1 MVMPLLRAS
10 EWRIAE
16 AIAAI
21 PYCNPFLPER
31 LELERRILGSDY
43 VETGTVIRARPG
55 AAIGE
60 IFPHVWQLHDRTQKL
75 VDSIR
80 QALENGRRATP
91 HDLQVYEDLALF
103 LLYHRFLGAFETR
116 V

>member
-1 MVMPLLRAS
+1 MPIRRVS

-31 LELERRILGSDY
+31 LELERRILGNDY
-43 VETGTVIRARPG
+43 VETGPVIRARPG

-60 IFPHVWQLHDRTQKL
+60 IFPHVWQFHEQGSRQTAGGRLARCQSAARSSL
-75 VDSIR
+75 SR
-80 QALENGRRATP
+80 QAAT
-91 HDLQVYEDLALF
+91 HEVRHGSF
-103 LLYHRFLGAFETR
+103 
-116 V
+116 